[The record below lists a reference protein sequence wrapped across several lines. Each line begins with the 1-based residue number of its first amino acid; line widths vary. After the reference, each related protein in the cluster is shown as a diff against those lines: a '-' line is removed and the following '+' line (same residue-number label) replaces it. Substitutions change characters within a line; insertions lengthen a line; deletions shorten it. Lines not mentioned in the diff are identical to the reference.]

1 MEEWTV
7 VVTVENTA
15 ADILKVTGFETK
27 AKNGGDTKTATA
39 EQLTHDSENVC
50 TVAEALGAVIFGN
63 PYTPDPVELKIPVEK
78 TISGDETPVA
88 KTVFTF
94 TLKEGEQVKG
104 TVTITGEGKAY
115 FDPIKFEKA
124 GTYTYTVE
132 EKTGDGHYVYS
143 TAKWTVTVTVE
154 NTEAD
159 VLKIKSYK
167 VNDTE
172 ATAEQLT
179 YEGNVCTVA
188 EALAAVFDNKFTPPP
203 AKLRIPV
210 EKNFLADEG
219 VTTPDAKFEFEL
231 KAKGD
236 APMPSVTTV
245 YTLGAGIEYFGEITY
260 TKTGTYEYTVTELP
274 GTVQGV
280 TYDTTPRNV
289 VVKVTVNSKDELEA
303 HYTWSIDAD
312 ETSAATEDEPVEVTN
327 IFEVGKLIIKKT
339 VAGNRGIKTIAFPFK
354 VEFRD
359 EQGREI
365 TTAFKFTGT
374 RSGTIKSGQTISLKH
389 GEYIIIEG
397 IPAGTLYR
405 VTEMNSQH
413 HLVSST
419 GEIGKIVANKTVGAS
434 FLNYRSDVPKTGET
448 NLLPVT
454 IPAMGVSGLGM
465 ILSALFGKKRKSRKS
480 K

>member
-1 MEEWTV
+1 M
-7 VVTVENTA
+7 
-15 ADILKVTGFETK
+15 
-27 AKNGGDTKTATA
+27 
-39 EQLTHDSENVC
+39 
-50 TVAEALGAVIFGN
+50 
-63 PYTPDPVELKIPVEK
+63 EK

-88 KTVFTF
+88 ETVFTF
-94 TLKEGEQVKG
+94 TITATGDAPLPSPA
-104 TVTITGEGKAY
+104 TVTITGAGKAY
-115 FDPIKFEKA
+115 FEPIEYTKA
-124 GTYTYTVE
+124 GEYTYTVKE
-132 EKTGDGHYVYS
+132 TTGDGHYIYP
-143 TAKWTVTVTVE
+143 TEEWTVKVTVA
-154 NTEAD
+154 NTASDALKVTGYEA
-159 VLKIKSYK
+159 KAKNGGETK
-167 VNDTE
+167 T
-172 ATAEQLT
+172 ATSEQLPQV
-179 YEGNVCTVA
+179 GSVCTVA
-188 EALAAVFDNKFTPPP
+188 EALAVVFDNEFTPPP

-210 EKNFLADEG
+210 EKNFIIDAG
-219 VTTPDAKFEFEL
+219 VTPPDAKFEFEL

-236 APMPSVTTV
+236 EPMPSVAAV
-245 YTLGAGIEYFGEITY
+245 YTEGAGIAYFGESTFE
-260 TKTGTYEYTVTELP
+260 KSGTYEYTATELE

-289 VVKVTVNSKDELEA
+289 VVTVAVNSKDELEA
-303 HYTWSIDAD
+303 HYTWAVDP
-312 ETSAATEDEPVEVTN
+312 EEPSAASRDTEVEVTN
-327 IFEVGKLIIKKT
+327 TYEVGKLIIKKT

-434 FLNYRSDVPKTGET
+434 FLNYRSNVPKTGET